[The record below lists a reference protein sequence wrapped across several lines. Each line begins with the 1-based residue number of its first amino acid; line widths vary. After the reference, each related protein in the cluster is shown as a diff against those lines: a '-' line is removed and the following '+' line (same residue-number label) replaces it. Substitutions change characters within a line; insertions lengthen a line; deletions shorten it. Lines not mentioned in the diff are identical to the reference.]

1 MKNSKRVKMVLLAA
15 VVSVGVMTGCAGKEG
30 ESPATES
37 IVTQSPA
44 TEAPEVTKEPEV
56 TEAPK
61 VTEAPDTTDLSQ

>member
-1 MKNSKRVKMVLLAA
+1 MKNSKRIKMVLLAA
-15 VVSVGVMTGCAGKEG
+15 VVLAGVLTGCAGKEG

-44 TEAPEVTKEPEV
+44 TEAPEVT
-56 TEAPK
+56 EAPK